1 MASPFPCLIL
11 PFLRFSIR
19 SPSRS
24 FICLFFAFVS
34 PLSMRAWPERLL
46 PFPRL
51 AVLPPFYS
59 LVSLSLCLTVPSF
72 ICSFASLSLAYQT
85 VSGPNGFCL
94 FLSPLLFDTF
104 KFYPQVLAFVLRF
117 SWFHLLFL
125 DHGMI
130 ATL

>member
-1 MASPFPCLIL
+1 
-11 PFLRFSIR
+11 
-19 SPSRS
+19 
-24 FICLFFAFVS
+24 
-34 PLSMRAWPERLL
+34 MRRACPDRLV

-59 LVSLSLCLTVPSF
+59 FV
-72 ICSFASLSLAYQT
+72 SLSLAYQT
-85 VSGPNGFCL
+85 VPGPNGFCL